1 MGRIVTIEGRAYEIP
16 NARYTIPFTDVD
28 GKYYEFD
35 QYLFYNPLAHKAFG
49 FTTILSVL
57 KWWYKN
63 REEFLPLL
71 KESVFYDDLRNSVL
85 SYFDYVSWNT
95 LTDGDLELAKDS
107 MRGHLRKPSLKFFY
121 SGGLESAVRVLYEA
135 DSDTSATKVELAF
148 RYCGQVEVIARSRL
162 TESPDKWSKRYNY
175 SFKMNKDTFNWFRS
189 IKNENSVMFG
199 MELEISTKLSRE
211 EIQDIVQK
219 VEPKQE
225 PFFIFKQDSSIRG
238 KYINHVELVTV
249 PCTPRYLRTH
259 WKIFFQKIE
268 RLCKEKGLN
277 VDDVVDTNTNL
288 TNGLHIHVSRDSF
301 LDEPHYNKFL
311 TSWNQW
317 NKSVVNLFNTVSSR
331 PSDYTKNGYC
341 RISSSHDGLV
351 LARRLKGLRNMDR
364 MCVAHNRSGATV
376 EVRLFQGIFDLAHV
390 MRCISFT
397 EAVFEFSQEMGYSN
411 FDAKFVSSM
420 SQFVNTKRKYAS
432 LYSVFEK

>member
-1 MGRIVTIEGRAYEIP
+1 MGRIVTIEGRDYEIP

-35 QYLFYNPLAHKAFG
+35 QYLFYSPLAHKAFG

-85 SYFDYVSWNT
+85 SYFDYVRWAT
-95 LTDGDLELAKDS
+95 LTDGDLELGKES

-121 SGGLESAVRVLYEA
+121 SGGLKSAVRVLYETGP
-135 DSDTSATKVELAF
+135 DTSVTKVDLAF

-162 TESPDKWSKRYNY
+162 TESPDKWSKLYNY

-238 KYINHVELVTV
+238 KYKNHVELVTV

-288 TNGLHIHVSRDSF
+288 SNGLHIHVSRDSF

-341 RISSSHDGLV
+341 RISSSHDGIV
-351 LARRLKGLRNMDR
+351 LARRLKGLSNMDR
-364 MCVAHNRSGATV
+364 MCVAHDRSGATV

-411 FDAKFVSSM
+411 FDSRFVSSM
-420 SQFVNTKRKYAS
+420 SQFINTKRKYAS